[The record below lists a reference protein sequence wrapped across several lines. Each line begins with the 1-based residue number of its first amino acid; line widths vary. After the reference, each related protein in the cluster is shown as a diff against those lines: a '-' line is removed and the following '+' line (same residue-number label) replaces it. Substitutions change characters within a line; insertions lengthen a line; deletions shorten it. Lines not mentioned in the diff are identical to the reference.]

1 LRLEDYYSRDPLA
14 ADSIYTTEACLIDN
28 YEFDR
33 VKYRVASSTYRGAD
47 HSHWLALDV
56 AAEALADAGFPG
68 GDGLPRETT
77 GVLVGNTLTGE
88 FSRANSLRLRWP
100 YARRVIESMLLELE
114 WTSEARAAFLREC
127 ERRYKEPFAPM
138 NEETLAG
145 NLSNTIAGRICNH
158 FDFKGSGYTVDG
170 ACASSLLATVTSC
183 SALVAGDLDVAVAG
197 GVDLSIDPFELV
209 GFAKAGA
216 LAKGNMLVYDERS
229 SGFLPGEG
237 CGFLVLMRHQDA
249 VQAGRRIYAVI
260 RGWGVSSD
268 GTGGITRPES
278 EGQSLAL
285 GRAYERA
292 GFGIDTVAYFEG
304 HGTGTIVGDTT
315 ELKALSDARRR
326 AGAPRSAAIGS
337 IKANIGH
344 TKAAAGVAGVIK
356 AVMAL
361 HRQIIPPTTG
371 CEQPHREFKNAGASL
386 RVPREGEP
394 WPEGE
399 GRRAAV
405 SAMGFGGINTHVVL
419 EGVGPRRATPLA
431 DSERAML
438 RSARD
443 AELFLFSAVER
454 DTLRQAVKR
463 IASFA
468 GRLSHAELGDL
479 AAHMAR
485 AASPDSRGKWRAAVV
500 ASNPGELEA
509 RLRVVIGQLEQ
520 SESPKIDVLNAAFTG
535 CGRAPAIAFLFP
547 GQASPVYVDG
557 GAFARCFSF
566 IREVYSRAE
575 LPVASGPSA
584 TELAQP
590 AIITASIAALRLLES
605 CGIEAEL
612 AIGHSVG
619 EIAALHWAGAF
630 DEAAAIRIAS
640 VRGRVM
646 AESRARDGRMV
657 SVRAGKQDVE
667 RLLNGTSLVIACI
680 NSSEQTVV
688 SGDARQVEEFIRR
701 ASREGMV
708 PVLLPVSNAFH
719 SPLVEGATAPFRTH
733 LSSESFRK
741 LSRRVISTVTG
752 NDLSPTLS
760 PTHDLS
766 SLLTEQIVSPVLFA
780 DALAHGA
787 ADVDLFLEIG
797 PGDVLGRIVTD
808 SIAKPVISVD
818 AGGPSLGSF
827 LKAVGAAYA
836 LGTPIDTNPLFGGRF
851 NRPFNLDWN
860 PRFFVNPCEL
870 APLIGD
876 ESGME
881 VPPAR
886 VGNISATDSEA
897 GLIGDDSVGGRAEPG
912 DTCEN
917 TLELIR
923 GLVAEKTDLPANAIQ
938 ASLRL
943 LGDLHLNSITV
954 SQIVA
959 EAARRLTLAPPVA
972 PTDYSAVSI
981 ADVAA
986 ALDDLRLNRTP
997 LARHRTTLSGVDS
1010 WVRCFSVDLLEER
1023 LSGRRR
1029 QASGSS
1035 KWRLIAPPDSTLG
1048 EALLERLAEV
1058 DGEGVAVVLAAD
1070 GEISNLGLLL
1080 DGARAVLSDKNAT
1093 HFLLVQ
1099 HKTFGAAF
1107 VRTLHLEAPWIN
1119 CCVVSVPADQPSSVD
1134 WIAYELAESAGF
1146 TEAVY
1151 DSIGTRRVPTLRL
1164 LDSTG
1169 ARGDGELGSGDV
1181 VLVSG
1186 GGKGIGAECALAL
1199 SRQTG
1204 ARLVILGRSLPAAD
1218 AELAANLD
1226 RLASYGVEFR
1236 YYSGD
1241 VTDRDVVLDVLRQAQ
1256 QDLGT
1261 ITGIIHGAG
1270 VNTPKLIESLTET
1283 ECMRI
1288 VEPKLGGAR
1297 NLLEAIDPSRL
1308 RLFVTFGSLI
1318 ARTGMRGEAHYALAN
1333 ELLRD
1338 LTERWQLNHPQCR
1351 MLCIEWSVWAGPGMG
1366 QRLGALDA
1374 LLQEGISPISLDQG
1388 ISMMSRLVLDSSV
1401 TGSVVVTG
1409 RFGEPPTVNIQRP
1422 ELPFRR
1428 FLERTRTYYPGV
1440 ELIAEAEL
1448 SLSADPYLGDHVFHG
1463 EALFPAVMGLEA
1475 MAQTAMALAASDDP
1489 PIFEDIEFSR
1499 AIVVPMK
1506 GTTRIAINALMRRAG
1521 TVEVVIRS
1529 DDTDYQVDHFR
1540 AVCRFESAVS
1550 SDDLRTESRDWG
1562 AIDPGLRRFIEVD
1575 PKKDIY
1581 GTLLFHKGRFA
1592 RVTGYY
1598 KITARECIAEVSGVD
1613 NATWFGSYLPRGLM
1627 LGCPARRDGAIHAI
1641 QVCVPSSSLLPVG
1654 AARLRIYRRDW
1665 PGPCRVIARER
1676 ESAPDLHVYD
1686 VQVIGEDGTVL
1697 ESWESLKLR
1706 RVNPTPP
1713 NGIWPLPLLVPYLER
1728 MMADGRGGYPV
1739 SIALLNG
1746 SGDRRSRSESA
1757 IRLALNEDGAL
1768 VRRLDGK
1775 PESVDGRGVS
1785 ASHSSG
1791 VTMAVAGSAP
1801 VACDIEPVTGR
1812 ALETW
1817 KDLLGAER
1825 LRLAEVLSRVSGGD
1839 LDVAATGVWAAMECL
1854 RKSGAPVHAPLT
1866 LCGRNESCAVFS
1878 SGSLSIVTVCATIAG
1893 RPGRTV
1899 LAVLSSLNRAR
1910 LNDTNLLEY
1919 EPAALGM
1926 GIV

>member
-1 LRLEDYYSRDPLA
+1 LRLEDYYSKDPSA

-33 VKYRVASSTYRGAD
+33 VKYRVASSTFRGAD
-47 HSHWLALDV
+47 YSHWLALDV
-56 AAEALADAGFPG
+56 AAEALADARFPG

-127 ERRYKEPFAPM
+127 ERRYKEPFALM

-158 FDFKGSGYTVDG
+158 FDLKGSGYTVDG
-170 ACASSLLATVTSC
+170 ACASSLLAIVTSC

-209 GFAKAGA
+209 GFARAGA
-216 LAKGNMLVYDERS
+216 LAKGPMLVYDERS

-237 CGFLVLMRHQDA
+237 CGFLVLMRYRDA
-249 VQAGRRIYAVI
+249 VEADRRIYGVI

-268 GTGGITRPES
+268 GSGGITRPES
-278 EGQSLAL
+278 DGQLLAL

-304 HGTGTIVGDTT
+304 HGTGTSVGDST
-315 ELKALSDARRR
+315 ELKALSEARRS
-326 AGAPRSAAIGS
+326 AGGSRRAAIGS

-371 CEQPHREFKNAGASL
+371 CEQPHRECATGCSL
-386 RVPREGEP
+386 RVLREGEP
-394 WPEGE
+394 WPEDE
-399 GRRAAV
+399 RLRAAV

-419 EGVGPRRATPLA
+419 EGVEPRRAAPLA
-431 DSERAML
+431 DSEHAML
-438 RSARD
+438 QSARD
-443 AELFLFSAVER
+443 AELFLLCAVER
-454 DTLRQAVKR
+454 GPLLQAVKH

-479 AAHMAR
+479 AAHLAGG
-485 AASPDSRGKWRAAVV
+485 ACPDSFGKWRAAVV
-500 ASNPGELEA
+500 ASNPSELEA
-509 RLRVVIGQLEQ
+509 RLRVVICQLEQ
-520 SESPKIDVLNAAFTG
+520 TENSKIDVLNGAFTG
-535 CGRAPAIAFLFP
+535 CGRAASIGFLFP

-566 IREVYSRAE
+566 IKEIYSRAHF
-575 LPVASGPSA
+575 PVASGPSA
-584 TELAQP
+584 TDLAQP
-590 AIITASIAALRLLES
+590 AIITASIAALRLLEK

-640 VRGRVM
+640 VRGRAM
-646 AESRARDGRMV
+646 GESRARDGRMV
-657 SVRAGKQDVE
+657 SVRAGRRDVE
-667 RLLNGTSLVIACI
+667 RLLKGTSLVIACI
-680 NSSEQTVV
+680 NGSEQTVV
-688 SGDARQVEEFIRR
+688 SGEAREVEEFIRR
-701 ASREGMV
+701 ASREGV
-708 PVLLPVSNAFH
+708 APVLLPVSHAFH
-719 SPLVEGATAPFRTH
+719 SPLVESATQALRTH
-733 LSSESFRK
+733 LSSETFRTF
-741 LSRRVISTVTG
+741 SRRVISTVTG
-752 NDLSPTLS
+752 NDLSPTQN
-760 PTHDLS
+760 LS

-780 DALAHGA
+780 DALAQGA
-787 ADVDLFLEIG
+787 ADVDLFLEVG
-797 PGDVLGRIVTD
+797 PGDVLGRIVAD
-808 SIAKPVISVD
+808 SIAQPVMSVD
-818 AGGPSLGSF
+818 VGGPSLAPF

-836 LGTPIDTNPLFGGRF
+836 LGTAIDTSTLFGGRF
-851 NRPFNLDWN
+851 NRPFNMDWN

-870 APLIGD
+870 APLVGE
-876 ESGME
+876 ESGTDRP
-881 VPPAR
+881 VPAGQ
-886 VGNISATDSEA
+886 VSAAGSEA
-897 GLIGDDSVGGRAEPG
+897 EPDGTTAPKGDGSGKDDVESGDS
-912 DTCEN
+912 CEN

-923 GLVAEKTDLPANAIQ
+923 GLVAEKTDLPTTAIH
-938 ASLRL
+938 ASCRL

-959 EAARRLTLAPPVA
+959 EAARRLTLEPPVA

-981 ADVAA
+981 GDVAA

-997 LARHRTTLSGVDS
+997 LAGHRRIVSGVDS
-1010 WVRCFSVDLLEER
+1010 WVRCFKVELQEER
-1023 LSGRRR
+1023 LPGRRR
-1029 QASGSS
+1029 HSSGSGM
-1035 KWRLIAPPDSTLG
+1035 WQLIAPPGSTLAG
-1048 EALLERLAEV
+1048 ALRERLAEA
-1058 DGEGVAVVLAAD
+1058 DGEGVAVILDA
-1070 GEISNLGLLL
+1070 GTETSNLSLLL
-1080 DGARAVLSDKNAT
+1080 DGARAVLSNKNAT

-1099 HKTFGAAF
+1099 HNTFGAAF

-1119 CCVVSVPADQPSSVD
+1119 CCIVSVPADQPSSVE
-1134 WIAYELAESAGF
+1134 WIARDLGESVGF

-1151 DSIGTRRVPTLRL
+1151 DSIGVRRVPTLRL
-1164 LDSTG
+1164 LDSTE
-1169 ARGDGELGSGDV
+1169 ARAAGDIGSRDV

-1186 GGKGIGAECALAL
+1186 GGKGIAAECALAL
-1199 SRQTG
+1199 SRKTG
-1204 ARLVILGRSLPAAD
+1204 ARLLILGRSLPATD

-1241 VTDRDVVLDVLRQAQ
+1241 VTDRDAVLEIVRQAEL
-1256 QDLGT
+1256 DMGT

-1270 VNTPKLIESLTET
+1270 LNTPQLIESLTEA
-1283 ECMRI
+1283 ECMGVLR
-1288 VEPKLGGAR
+1288 PKLEGAR

-1351 MLCIEWSVWAGPGMG
+1351 ALCIEWSVWAGPGMG

-1388 ISMMSRLVLDSSV
+1388 IGMMSRLVLDGSV

-1422 ELPFRR
+1422 DLPLRR
-1428 FLERTRTYYPGV
+1428 FLEHTRTYYPGV
-1440 ELIAEAEL
+1440 ELIAEADL

-1463 EALFPAVMGLEA
+1463 DALFPAVVGLEA
-1475 MAQTAMALAASDDP
+1475 MAQAAMALAASDVP
-1489 PIFEDIEFSR
+1489 PIFEDVEFSR

-1506 GTTRIAINALMRRAG
+1506 GGTRIAIAALKRSAHS
-1521 TVEVVIRS
+1521 VEVVIRTDS
-1529 DDTDYQVDHFR
+1529 TDYQVDHFR
-1540 AVCRFESAVS
+1540 AMCRFESAGP
-1550 SDDLRTESRDWG
+1550 SDYLRTEGSATG
-1562 AIDPGLRRFIEVD
+1562 AGPRQFIDIDPEQ
-1575 PKKDIY
+1575 DIY
-1581 GTLLFHKGRFA
+1581 GTLLFHQGRFA
-1592 RVTGYY
+1592 RVKGYY
-1598 KITARECIAEVSGVD
+1598 RITASECIADIGDAD
-1613 NATWFGSYLPRGLM
+1613 NGGWFGPYLPKGLV
-1627 LGCPARRDGAIHAI
+1627 LGCPARRDAAIHAI
-1641 QVCVPSSSLLPVG
+1641 QVCVPSSSLLPVA
-1654 AARLRIYRRDW
+1654 AARLRIYQTDW
-1665 PGPCRVIARER
+1665 RGPCRVTARER
-1676 ESAPDLHVYD
+1676 ESTRDLHVYD
-1686 VQVIGEDGTVL
+1686 VQVIAEDGTVL

-1706 RVNPTPP
+1706 RVSPNPSS
-1713 NGIWPLPLLVPYLER
+1713 GVWPLPLLVPYLER
-1728 MMADGRGGYPV
+1728 MMADGQGRYPV
-1739 SIALLNG
+1739 SVALLNG
-1746 SGDRRSRSESA
+1746 NGDRRSRSESA
-1757 IRLALNEDGAL
+1757 IRLALGDDRAL

-1775 PESVDGRGVS
+1775 PESVDGHGVS
-1785 ASHSSG
+1785 ASHSDG

-1801 VACDIEPVTGR
+1801 VACDIEPVIR
-1812 ALETW
+1812 RPLATW
-1817 KDLLGAER
+1817 NDLLGTQR
-1825 LRLAEVLSRVSGGD
+1825 LKLAQVLSRVPGGD

-1854 RKSGAPVHAPLT
+1854 KKSGAPEHAPLT
-1866 LCGRNESCAVFS
+1866 LSGRNESCAVFS
-1878 SGSLSIVTVCATIAG
+1878 SGSLSIITVCATIAG

-1899 LAVLSSLNRAR
+1899 LAVLSSLNRAG
-1910 LNDTNLLEY
+1910 LNENNPSEY
-1919 EPAALGM
+1919 EAAGSGM
-1926 GIV
+1926 RIVSG